1 MMSWTHCTRAWL
13 APLVL
18 ALAGCA
24 STPVVVPPA
33 GALFDDAAFA
43 PPGQPIVAAE
53 VFALSPAMRRYLA
66 QEIDEEVDRHGLQ
79 QGLVEALYSRQ
90 QLALAYDAEYT
101 RNAAEAFEARAGNCL
116 SLAIMTASFAKAM
129 GLAVRFRSVEVEDSW
144 GRDGDLALFIGHV
157 NVTIGKKV
165 PVVRTV
171 EHNPGWWTIDFVP
184 VTQAQRQ
191 RGEWIDEERIIAMYM
206 NNKAAESLARGR
218 VDEAY
223 WWIRGALGQD
233 PRFADLYNTLGVV
246 YLRHARMPQAEA
258 ALRAALGLKTSH
270 PQALGNLAL
279 LLHRQGR
286 EAEASTVDQQ
296 IARLR
301 AQSPFASYNR
311 GRQAFDAGDYP
322 KARTEFE
329 RALAASGD
337 FHEFHYWM
345 ALTCLRL
352 GDRERALTHLRAAEQ
367 NSVTRGQQAA
377 YAMKLQRLGGSTPT
391 QH

>member
-1 MMSWTHCTRAWL
+1 MNAWSRC
-13 APLVL
+13 AWAWMVPV
-18 ALAGCA
+18 AIVLAGCA
-24 STPVVVPPA
+24 SAPEVVPPA
-33 GALFDDAAFA
+33 GSLFADAAFA
-43 PPGQPIVAAE
+43 PPSRAIDPAQ
-53 VFALSPAMRRYLA
+53 VFALSPAMRGYLA
-66 QEIDEEVDRHGLQ
+66 REIDEEVDRRGLQ
-79 QGLVEALYSRQ
+79 QGLVDALYSRQ
-90 QLALAYDAEYT
+90 QLALSYDAEYT
-101 RNAAEAFEARAGNCL
+101 RNAAEAFEAKAGNCL
-116 SLAIMTASFAKAM
+116 SLAIMTASFAKAL

-144 GRDGDLALFIGHV
+144 GRDGDLALYIGHV
-157 NVTIGKKV
+157 NVSIGKKV

-171 EHNPGWWTIDFVP
+171 EQSPDWWTIDFVP

-191 RGEWIDEERIIAMYM
+191 RGEWIDEERIVAMYM

-223 WWIRGALGQD
+223 WWVREAIGQA

-246 YLRHARMPQAEA
+246 YLRHGQLPQAEA
-258 ALRAALGLKTSH
+258 ALRAALGLKRSH

-286 EAEASTVDQQ
+286 EAEAATVDEQ

-311 GRQAFDAGDYP
+311 GRQAYEAGDYP
-322 KARTEFE
+322 RARIEFE

-345 ALTCLRL
+345 ALTFLRL
-352 GDRERALTHLRAAEQ
+352 GERQRALTHLRAAER
-367 NSVTRGQQAA
+367 NSVTHGQQAA
-377 YAMKLQRLGGSTPT
+377 YAMKLQRLGGSTSTP
-391 QH
+391 